1 MIGESASNSSW
12 GSSLDQSKRY
22 IQWTLIALVCAGVI
36 VYTGFLGAAF
46 LIALPAFLLLLAF
59 IFKKPKLGFWLTF
72 GYTFIISFL
81 TRYIPVF
88 PWGLGGDAALAILLF
103 VVFFKYYRQ
112 LDFGKVLTNRFV
124 VLMIA
129 WFGYMVLEL
138 FNPLAPS
145 FGAWFYSMRGLGLYQ
160 LLIAMVGI
168 IILQNKKDFF
178 TFANIWFIFSI
189 VAVIW
194 GWKQLVFGVSTIE
207 QAWLDTGEG
216 RTHVLFGK
224 LRVFSYYFDG
234 ATYGSGMAQASLA
247 GFILALGPFKAKLRL
262 FYFIT
267 GLLAFYGMLLSGT
280 RGALAIPAAGGIAF
294 LIMTRNM
301 RLILITSVFL
311 IGGYVFLR
319 FTYIGHSVYQIQRM
333 RTAVDPNDASLLVR
347 LKNRERLTE
356 YLQGKPF
363 GGGIGSSGHFGQR
376 FAPGTWLAD
385 FAPDGLYT
393 RIRAEGGVV
402 GKYIY
407 LAIWL
412 SLLARGMGLALR
424 MPYSENKYII
434 MAVVA
439 AFAGVL
445 ASSYGESV
453 MTQFPVNFIT
463 FIGLVFV
470 ELAFFWDKEGNLMP
484 NNSIP
489 SATLKATEDEEWN
502 NTQGM

>member
-12 GSSLDQSKRY
+12 KSLDQPKRY
-22 IQWTLIALVCAGVI
+22 IQWTVIALVCAGVL
-36 VYTGFLGAAF
+36 VYNGVLAAAL
-46 LIALPAFLLLLAF
+46 LIALPGFFLLLAF

-72 GYTFIISFL
+72 GYSFAISFL
-81 TRYIPVF
+81 TRYVPPF
-88 PWGLGGDAALAILLF
+88 PWGIGGDIALAILLLII
-103 VVFFKYYRQ
+103 FFKYYKE
-112 LDFGKVLTNRFV
+112 LDVSKILTNRFV
-124 VLMIA
+124 VLMFL
-129 WFGYMVLEL
+129 WFLYLVLEL

-160 LLIAMVGI
+160 LLIAIVGI
-168 IILQNKKDFF
+168 SILQNKKDFF
-178 TFANIWFIFSI
+178 TFANIWFILSI

-216 RTHVLFGK
+216 RTHILFGN

-247 GFILALGPFKAKLRL
+247 GFILSLGPFKARRKL

-267 GLLAFYGMLLSGT
+267 GLLAFYGMLISGT
-280 RGALAIPAAGGIAF
+280 RGALAVPAAGGIAF

-301 RLILITSVFL
+301 RLILFTSVFL

-319 FTYIGHSVYQIQRM
+319 YTYLGNNVYQIQRM

-347 LKNRERLTE
+347 FKNRARLTE

-376 FAPGTWLAD
+376 FAPGTWLAN

-393 RIRAEGGVV
+393 RIRAEGGVI

-424 MPYSENKYII
+424 MPSSENKYII
-434 MAVVA
+434 MALVSSL
-439 AFAGVL
+439 AGVL
-445 ASSYGESV
+445 ASSYSESV
-453 MTQFPVNFIT
+453 MTQFPVNFVT
-463 FIGLVFV
+463 FTGLVFI
-470 ELAFFWDKEGNLMP
+470 ELAFFWDKDGNLIP
-484 NNSIP
+484 NSSIP
-489 SATLKATEDEEWN
+489 SANLKSSEEEDI
-502 NTQGM
+502 G